1 MEFSNGMED
10 VFDGDNE
17 MMKEFE
23 NRCNDILN
31 DPMQLKDDSIWEN
44 CPDAKAKFYYGI
56 FYEYIH
62 KVSVDTQV
70 ILQLLIAKGF
80 ATQEEVDSM
89 REKVKKLPK
98 YKEIENES
106 LSLKRDAA
114 MAVISYKAMYD
125 MINDKLK

>member
-1 MEFSNGMED
+1 MEFSNEMENI
-10 VFDGDNE
+10 FDSDSE

-23 NRCNDILN
+23 KRCNDILD
-31 DPMQLKDDSIWEN
+31 DPMQLKDDSIWN
-44 CPDAKAKFYYGI
+44 NNPNAKANFYYGI

-89 REKVKKLPK
+89 REKVKNLPK

-106 LSLKRDAA
+106 LSLKHDAA
-114 MAVISYKAMYD
+114 MEIISYKAMAD
-125 MINDKLK
+125 MITGRLK

>member
-1 MEFSNGMED
+1 MEFSNEMENI
-10 VFDGDNE
+10 FDSDSE

-23 NRCNDILN
+23 KRCNDILD
-31 DPMQLKDDSIWEN
+31 DPMQLKDDSIWN
-44 CPDAKAKFYYGI
+44 NNPNAKANFYYGI

-89 REKVKKLPK
+89 RE
-98 YKEIENES
+98 
-106 LSLKRDAA
+106 
-114 MAVISYKAMYD
+114 
-125 MINDKLK
+125 

>member
-1 MEFSNGMED
+1 MEMKD
-10 VFDGDNE
+10 IFDDDSK

-23 NRCNDILN
+23 DRCSDILN
-31 DPMQLKDDSIWEN
+31 DPMQLKDDSVWED

-70 ILQLLIAKGF
+70 ILQLLIAKGLV
-80 ATQEEVDSM
+80 TQEEVDSM

-106 LSLKRDAA
+106 LSLKQDAA
-114 MAVISYKAMYD
+114 MTIVSYKAMAD
-125 MINDKLK
+125 MITDKLK